1 MSLHCENKKINR
13 PVMARDF
20 HLWYKRIAMGGLIV
34 FSSDKGG
41 GKKGVTLEGLL
52 LFSAVYIQ
60 SGSLI

>member
-1 MSLHCENKKINR
+1 
-13 PVMARDF
+13 MARDF